1 MKVIL
6 KIQNQTSSS
15 EYKLE
20 NLKTVTFGRSSKS
33 DVKIPDELLSGTHLK
48 LQLNFPRFIVTDLDS
63 KNGTYLNGIRIEQSE
78 IFVGDEIKAG
88 STKITI
94 ASEKM
99 EKIALSALTFP
110 GANNERAHHELRPDF
125 TGAREMNQIHKKSKR
140 RNPQSLSSFEKEIFL
155 RKRANSKIK
164 LTKHEIKLAEKLK
177 SNFASALDTLLMLV
191 SFLLPLIFANYMM
204 IRFSIILGPLKLPIL
219 FVTSLIFCGLFYLI
233 NFKWLKFSLGE
244 KFAGIEK
251 VYLNQEINSD

>member
-1 MKVIL
+1 
-6 KIQNQTSSS
+6 
-15 EYKLE
+15 
-20 NLKTVTFGRSSKS
+20 
-33 DVKIPDELLSGTHLK
+33 
-48 LQLNFPRFIVTDLDS
+48 
-63 KNGTYLNGIRIEQSE
+63 
-78 IFVGDEIKAG
+78 
-88 STKITI
+88 
-94 ASEKM
+94 
-99 EKIALSALTFP
+99 
-110 GANNERAHHELRPDF
+110 
-125 TGAREMNQIHKKSKR
+125 MNQIHKKSKR

-191 SFLLPLIFANYMM
+191 SFLLPLVFANYMM